1 MSFEKVK
8 TKFEKVP
15 LDINLLNY
23 AREKALFQ
31 LSLMCAY
38 QLSNKYLN

>member
-15 LDINLLNY
+15 LDIKFTELCK
-23 AREKALFQ
+23 REGLIPTFAKVCK
-31 LSLMCAY
+31 SI
-38 QLSNKYLN
+38 K